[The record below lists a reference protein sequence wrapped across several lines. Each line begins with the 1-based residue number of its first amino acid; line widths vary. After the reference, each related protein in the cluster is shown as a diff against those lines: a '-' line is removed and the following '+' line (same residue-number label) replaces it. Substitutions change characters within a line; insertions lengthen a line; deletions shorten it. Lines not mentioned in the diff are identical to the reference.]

1 MAEKKRGSYT
11 PDFRIKAA
19 DLAIASEVRIGD
31 IAKTLNVLPNTLSN
45 WVAKRKKQLKSSS
58 LSAVASLDKNGQ
70 LPLRG
75 KRQADPSSSQA
86 EIERLRREVRRLQQ
100 ERKVIKEAIILLT
113 T

>member
-45 WVAKRKKQLKSSS
+45 WEKATTQVVN
-58 LSAVASLDKNGQ
+58 AVCWQHSG
-70 LPLRG
+70 
-75 KRQADPSSSQA
+75 
-86 EIERLRREVRRLQQ
+86 
-100 ERKVIKEAIILLT
+100 
-113 T
+113 

>member
-45 WVAKRKKQLKSSS
+45 WVAKRKKQLLKSSP
-58 LSAVASLDKNGQ
+58 LYAGTTLDKNGQ
-70 LPLRG
+70 LPLGG
-75 KRQADPSSSQA
+75 KHQVPPPSSKSQT
-86 EIERLRREVRRLQQ
+86 EIERLQREVRRQQ
-100 ERKVIKEAIILLT
+100 FPRFIKNP
-113 T
+113 